1 MTKKIVKKGA
11 KEALN
16 ISTRAVNG
24 VAADIAKES
33 LKDELKRTRL
43 TKIRKDALSADNRR
57 CINPPTLFK
66 LSAFPFGRLL

>member
-16 ISTRAVNG
+16 ISTRAVSG

-33 LKDELKRTRL
+33 LKDELKKTGVPKAVKEKL
-43 TKIRKDALSADNRR
+43 EKSSKLIRNEL
-57 CINPPTLFK
+57 
-66 LSAFPFGRLL
+66 

>member
-16 ISTRAVNG
+16 ISTRAVSG

-33 LKDELKRTRL
+33 LKDELKKTGI
-43 TKIRKDALSADNRR
+43 TKAVKGKLEKSSKLIKDE
-57 CINPPTLFK
+57 F
-66 LSAFPFGRLL
+66 